1 MKRMYLELT
10 KLTDKQLDRL
20 RFFINE
26 EVGGR
31 NSRTMRK
38 QKPTVRAPVPMNKC
52 VVLEGGKKGTPYL
65 LGYEERRPQ

>member
-10 KLTDKQLDRL
+10 KLTDKQLDSL
-20 RFFINE
+20 RFQINE

-38 QKPTVRAPVPMNKC
+38 QKPTVRAQIPMSKC
-52 VVLEGGKKGTPYL
+52 TVLERTRVGTDVW
-65 LGYEERRPQ
+65 EERKPP